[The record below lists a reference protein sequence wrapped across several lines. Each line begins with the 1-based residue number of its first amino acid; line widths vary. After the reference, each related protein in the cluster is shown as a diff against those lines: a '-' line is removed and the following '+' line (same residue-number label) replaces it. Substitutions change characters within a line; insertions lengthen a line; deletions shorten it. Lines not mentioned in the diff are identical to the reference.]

1 MPVNVEEKPP
11 SEEPKSNKLNKEQ
24 RAKMFKQ
31 HMEILK
37 LREELQ
43 NAATEKQQ
51 LEDEI
56 KSRN

>member
-1 MPVNVEEKPP
+1 
-11 SEEPKSNKLNKEQ
+11 
-24 RAKMFKQ
+24 MFKQ

-56 KSRN
+56 K

>member
-1 MPVNVEEKPP
+1 MPVNFDEKPA
-11 SEEPKSNKLNKEQ
+11 ECPKSNKLNKEQ

-43 NAATEKQQ
+43 NAAVDK
-51 LEDEI
+51 
-56 KSRN
+56 